1 MSHNCDDQ
9 VAQLSLIPLTPTP
22 GLSLTGAAACGS
34 SSCMV
39 LAAFTLKVSV
49 ISKLCKY
56 HKMTNLGIT
65 EGCKLGSCHTVEDIL
80 GEGGFGLV
88 AKCRNTQT
96 KKTVAV
102 KVNKGEEGVF
112 QQAIEE
118 IAILKQLRRLNPDT
132 CNIVQWDGFFFDK
145 ERICLTFELLDQS
158 LHQYLQEQNQY
169 GLPMGELRPV
179 LHQLATA
186 LSYVHSI
193 NIIHADLKPV
203 NIMVVDRHQHPVR
216 VKVIDFGLA
225 CPVSEAQQGM
235 RLGTLWYRA
244 PEMSLGVPLSQAFD
258 MWALGLVMAELA
270 MGCQLYPG
278 RTDYDVLRFI
288 VETQGQPSDDVLDHG
303 LYTPKF
309 FINSLDE
316 IEKHMEQHP
325 DRFMFVI
332 RRPILSRPATRWM
345 DADVSMASVD
355 GSSVAQKHERTDRFM
370 DTVLLLK
377 KITKKTRQIVLLK
390 KEHKRRIYR
399 LKTYIIVGQAK
410 ASLNRQALSCFLEA
424 STETI

>member
-1 MSHNCDDQ
+1 TRHYD
-9 VAQLSLIPLTPTP
+9 LSR
-22 GLSLTGAAACGS
+22 
-34 SSCMV
+34 SSCYDI
-39 LAAFTLKVSV
+39 TDDHSVS
-49 ISKLCKY
+49 KTDQNRKQL
-56 HKMTNLGIT
+56 NN
-65 EGCKLGSCHTVEDIL
+65 IL

-309 FINSLDE
+309 FIKQNNGATRWRFKSPQDMYSETGFSASETRKIKLN
-316 IEKHMEQHP
+316 
-325 DRFMFVI
+325 RFMFVSLLKDMLHLDPRRRI
-332 RRPILSRPATRWM
+332 TAREVLEHPFFATGRPQSFTDNTGTESIRMQHPVRRPILSRPATRWM

-355 GSSVAQKHERTDRFM
+355 GSSVAQSLAPPMSATSWRGL
-370 DTVLLLK
+370 V
-377 KITKKTRQIVLLK
+377 QPN
-390 KEHKRRIYR
+390 IY
-399 LKTYIIVGQAK
+399 
-410 ASLNRQALSCFLEA
+410 
-424 STETI
+424 

>member
-1 MSHNCDDQ
+1 GGKQQ
-9 VAQLSLIPLTPTP
+9 V
-22 GLSLTGAAACGS
+22 
-34 SSCMV
+34 
-39 LAAFTLKVSV
+39 
-49 ISKLCKY
+49 
-56 HKMTNLGIT
+56 
-65 EGCKLGSCHTVEDIL
+65 CHTVEDIL

-169 GLPMGELRPV
+169 GLPMGELRSV

-288 VETQGQPSDDVLDHG
+288 VETQGQPSDDSPQDMYSETG
-303 LYTPKF
+303 F
-309 FINSLDE
+309 S
-316 IEKHMEQHP
+316 HP
-325 DRFMFVI
+325 DRFMFV
-332 RRPILSRPATRWM
+332 S
-345 DADVSMASVD
+345 
-355 GSSVAQKHERTDRFM
+355 
-370 DTVLLLK
+370 LLK
-377 KITKKTRQIVLLK
+377 DMLHLDPR
-390 KEHKRRIYR
+390 RRITAR
-399 LKTYIIVGQAK
+399 EVLEHPFFATGRPQSSTDNTGTESIRMQHPNMKEQTD
-410 ASLNRQALSCFLEA
+410 LWTLCFC
-424 STETI
+424 

>member
-1 MSHNCDDQ
+1 MCHLLAEKTASS
-9 VAQLSLIPLTPTP
+9 LSRLRWKT
-22 GLSLTGAAACGS
+22 TG
-34 SSCMV
+34 V
-39 LAAFTLKVSV
+39 NQTAFTLKVSV

-169 GLPMGELRPV
+169 GLPMGELRSV

-288 VETQGQPSDDVLDHG
+288 
-303 LYTPKF
+303 F
-309 FINSLDE
+309 FIKQNNGATRWRFKSPQDISLDE

-325 DRFMFVI
+325 DRFMFVSLLKDMLHLDPRRRI
-332 RRPILSRPATRWM
+332 TAREVLEHPFFATGRPQSSTDNTGTESIRMQHPVRRPILSRPATRWM

-355 GSSVAQKHERTDRFM
+355 GSSVAQSLAPPMSATSWRGLGLVSKVYLYSPFYS
-370 DTVLLLK
+370 TV
-377 KITKKTRQIVLLK
+377 KT
-390 KEHKRRIYR
+390 
-399 LKTYIIVGQAK
+399 
-410 ASLNRQALSCFLEA
+410 
-424 STETI
+424 

>member
-1 MSHNCDDQ
+1 TAASMLGVNSPAQFSLDSGGKQQ
-9 VAQLSLIPLTPTP
+9 VLTRAETETVRGGPNT
-22 GLSLTGAAACGS
+22 
-34 SSCMV
+34 
-39 LAAFTLKVSV
+39 AFTLKVSV

-169 GLPMGELRPV
+169 GLPMGELRSV

-309 FINSLDE
+309 FIKQNNG
-316 IEKHMEQHP
+316 
-325 DRFMFVI
+325 
-332 RRPILSRPATRWM
+332 ATRWRFKSPQDIQTRRM
-345 DADVSMASVD
+345 SA
-355 GSSVAQKHERTDRFM
+355 GSDSCSEGLHESSTP
-370 DTVLLLK
+370 
-377 KITKKTRQIVLLK
+377 
-390 KEHKRRIYR
+390 
-399 LKTYIIVGQAK
+399 TYISQSVTPT
-410 ASLNRQALSCFLEA
+410 SPPPL
-424 STETI
+424 

>member
-1 MSHNCDDQ
+1 H
-9 VAQLSLIPLTPTP
+9 
-22 GLSLTGAAACGS
+22 GWW
-34 SSCMV
+34 
-39 LAAFTLKVSV
+39 FKV
-49 ISKLCKY
+49 KF
-56 HKMTNLGIT
+56 
-65 EGCKLGSCHTVEDIL
+65 CHTVEDIL

-303 LYTPKF
+303 LK
-309 FINSLDE
+309 IKLSSLDE

-325 DRFMFVI
+325 DRFMFVSLLKDMLHLDPRRRI
-332 RRPILSRPATRWM
+332 TAREVLEHPFFATGRPQSFTDNTGTESIRMQHPVRRPILSRPATRWM

-355 GSSVAQKHERTDRFM
+355 GSSVAQTGSDSLSGKLHEPS
-370 DTVLLLK
+370 K
-377 KITKKTRQIVLLK
+377 P
-390 KEHKRRIYR
+390 
-399 LKTYIIVGQAK
+399 TYISQSITPTSPPPLSFRPPSYHLPHP
-410 ASLNRQALSCFLEA
+410 SLLPSSSYPFSIRK
-424 STETI
+424 

>member
-1 MSHNCDDQ
+1 
-9 VAQLSLIPLTPTP
+9 
-22 GLSLTGAAACGS
+22 
-34 SSCMV
+34 
-39 LAAFTLKVSV
+39 
-49 ISKLCKY
+49 
-56 HKMTNLGIT
+56 MTNLGIT

-270 MGCQLYPG
+270 MGCQ
-278 RTDYDVLRFI
+278 
-288 VETQGQPSDDVLDHG
+288 PSDDVLDHG

-309 FINSLDE
+309 FIKQNNGATRWRFKSPQDISLDE

-325 DRFMFVI
+325 DRFMFVSLLKDMLHLDPRRRI
-332 RRPILSRPATRWM
+332 TAREVLEHPFFATGRPQSFTDNTGTESIRMQHPVRRPILSRPATRWM

-355 GSSVAQKHERTDRFM
+355 GSSVAQSLAPPMSATSWRGLGLGSQQAANKTQNHAAGVDMEI
-370 DTVLLLK
+370 LG
-377 KITKKTRQIVLLK
+377 KITSHDLKPDGANVLVTEEN
-390 KEHKRRIYR
+390 KEE
-399 LKTYIIVGQAK
+399 YIRSSITT
-410 ASLNRQALSCFLEA
+410 ALS
-424 STETI
+424 

>member
-1 MSHNCDDQ
+1 MSSILAQ
-9 VAQLSLIPLTPTP
+9 ASGVWLPVGGVVA
-22 GLSLTGAAACGS
+22 
-34 SSCMV
+34 
-39 LAAFTLKVSV
+39 
-49 ISKLCKY
+49 Y
-56 HKMTNLGIT
+56 
-65 EGCKLGSCHTVEDIL
+65 CHTVEDIL

-288 VETQGQPSDDVLDHG
+288 
-303 LYTPKF
+303 F
-309 FINSLDE
+309 FIKQNNG
-316 IEKHMEQHP
+316 HP
-325 DRFMFVI
+325 DRFMFV
-332 RRPILSRPATRWM
+332 S
-345 DADVSMASVD
+345 
-355 GSSVAQKHERTDRFM
+355 
-370 DTVLLLK
+370 LLK
-377 KITKKTRQIVLLK
+377 DMLHLDPR
-390 KEHKRRIYR
+390 RRITAR
-399 LKTYIIVGQAK
+399 EVLEHPFFATEQTD
-410 ASLNRQALSCFLEA
+410 LWTLCFC
-424 STETI
+424 